1 MEALLLGLSN
11 LLDTHV
17 IIAILIGAIGG
28 VVIGA
33 IPGIGPAIAI
43 AILLPATIFLEDLVS
58 LVLLLGIYGSA
69 MYGGAIP
76 AILINTPG
84 TPVNALTTY
93 DGYSMTKNGDAPRAL
108 SLAYSSSF
116 FGGCFSISIAL
127 ICLIVFGPYLRDFG
141 ALFGQ
146 RDIFMA
152 AALGSVLLILAHRQN
167 MAIAAMLF
175 ALGFLIS
182 MVGRQTSRGVAR
194 YTFEIEYLA
203 SGFNLIV
210 VIVGIFALSQA
221 LNLMNGKD
229 TDPPE
234 TKITKGLFKGLAE
247 LKKYPAVAF
256 ISASFGTVMGIIPG
270 VGEFVA
276 QFFSYSTARS
286 LSKNPSKFGYG
297 APEGLI
303 ACETSNNAVPAAAM
317 IPLLALGV
325 PGEAL
330 TAMMMVVFF
339 DAGIKPGPDIFEK
352 APDFLFSLFIALLFI
367 NILVVITLLFTSRF
381 IAKIIYIP
389 NKFLG
394 AFIMILAFVGV
405 FSIRN
410 NFVDCAFA
418 AGFGLLGYILRR
430 LNWPLVPIVLGM
442 VLGSIMI
449 EKLTAGASKIKF
461 WSDIINR
468 PVSGTLAFI
477 IFLVIIVTLISYIR
491 NYNKNCKIV
500 KTEKCDNIYCVMDY
514 FDNIGDLGKH
524 KDKLENNETKRELLK
539 IRIGV
544 GLFRVSDNILRNVLI
559 NDKNELLSIDDNDIY
574 GKRKL
579 IFNKMDWCKKNEWC
593 RDNYRS
599 VVEEIKMLLNKEK
612 CINIIKKYKFK
623 NEDDIICEFIERYD
637 NFEDVVSSEF
647 E

>member
-1 MEALLLGLSN
+1 MDSLYLGLN
-11 LLDTHV
+11 NILELQV
-17 IIAILIGAIGG
+17 IIAIIIGSVGG
-28 VVIGA
+28 LMIGA

-43 AILLPATIFLEDLVS
+43 AILLPATIFLDDLVS

-93 DGYSMTKNGDAPRAL
+93 DGYSMTKNGEASRAL

-116 FGGCFSISIAL
+116 IGGCFSIIVAL
-127 ICLIVFGPYLRDFG
+127 ICLILFGPYLRDFG

-152 AALGSVLLILAHRQN
+152 ALLGSVLLILAHRQN

-175 ALGFLIS
+175 AFGFLIS
-182 MVGRQTSRGVAR
+182 MVGRQTTRGVSR
-194 YTFEIEYLA
+194 YTFDIEYLA

-229 TDPPE
+229 SDPPKA
-234 TKITKGLFKGLAE
+234 KITKGLFIGLRE
-247 LKKYPAVAF
+247 IKNYPLVAS
-256 ISASFGTVMGIIPG
+256 ISAFYGTIMGIIPG

-276 QFFSYSTARS
+276 QFFSYSSARAI
-286 LSKNPSKFGYG
+286 SKNPTRFGHG
-297 APEGLI
+297 SPEGLI
-303 ACETSNNAVPAAAM
+303 ACETANNAVPAAAM

-339 DAGIKPGPDIFEK
+339 DAGIKPGPDIFENN
-352 APDFLFSLFIALLFI
+352 PDFLFSLFISLLLI
-367 NILVVITLLFTSRF
+367 NILVVLTLIFLTKF
-381 IAKIIYIP
+381 IARIIYIP

-410 NFVDCAFA
+410 NFIDCAFA
-418 AGFGLLGYILRR
+418 AGFGLIGYILRR

-449 EKLTAGASKIKF
+449 ERLTAGASKIKT
-461 WSDIINR
+461 WVDLINR
-468 PVSGTLAFI
+468 PISGFLASV
-477 IFLVIIVTLISYIR
+477 IFLVLLATIISLIYDKLITK
-491 NYNKNCKIV
+491 NNKNK
-500 KTEKCDNIYCVMDY
+500 
-514 FDNIGDLGKH
+514 
-524 KDKLENNETKRELLK
+524 
-539 IRIGV
+539 
-544 GLFRVSDNILRNVLI
+544 
-559 NDKNELLSIDDNDIY
+559 
-574 GKRKL
+574 
-579 IFNKMDWCKKNEWC
+579 
-593 RDNYRS
+593 
-599 VVEEIKMLLNKEK
+599 
-612 CINIIKKYKFK
+612 
-623 NEDDIICEFIERYD
+623 
-637 NFEDVVSSEF
+637 
-647 E
+647 